1 MATITF
7 INKKGGVGKST
18 LSFLLH
24 ESLRQAQK
32 DVAIRDWDPQGTS
45 NKALQLTGG
54 QPADLHKT
62 HEVLIYDTP
71 PNLEHVATATAVA
84 ASDLIIIV
92 SSPSPADLWEAG
104 EAAKFARERAP
115 RTPVFLLFNK
125 VKKGTLLSALIAES
139 AKQVGISP
147 LKCTLSSRECYQH
160 AIGRGWK
167 ALDSGA
173 KEEILTLTMELLSL
187 FAKLAESPYQ
197 HSSSEATSRNAH
209 VMQSA

>member
-54 QPADLHKT
+54 KPADLHKT
-62 HEVLIYDTP
+62 HDVLIYDTP

-92 SSPSPADLWEAG
+92 SSPSPADLWEAE

-115 RTPVFLLFNK
+115 NTPVFLLFNK
-125 VKKGTLLSALIAES
+125 VKKGTLLAGLIEQS
-139 AKQVGISP
+139 AKQVGIAP
-147 LKCTLSSRECYQH
+147 LKCTLTSRECYQH

-167 ALDSGA
+167 ALDGGA
-173 KEEILTLTMELLSL
+173 REEILKVTMELLSL
-187 FAKLAESPYQ
+187 FAKIAEKAQPSALA
-197 HSSSEATSRNAH
+197 
-209 VMQSA
+209 MQSA